1 MSGSRSSTPAW
12 SYRSEVRPRDRE
24 AVRAILSSS
33 GFFYPEEIAVAEEL
47 VEERLQRGLASGYHF
62 EFAEAGGPPAGYTCY
77 GPIACTRESYD
88 LYWIG
93 VHQEHRRAGLGRR
106 LLARAEERI
115 GALGGRRIYVETSS
129 RAQYEPTRAFY
140 LACGYR
146 IEARLEGFY
155 APGDGKVI
163 FLKVL

>member
-1 MSGSRSSTPAW
+1 MSQTPALR
-12 SYRSEVRPRDRE
+12 YRNEVRPEDRQ
-24 AVRAILSSS
+24 AIRAILEST

-47 VEERLQRGLASGYHF
+47 VEERLQRGPASGYHF
-62 EFAEAGGPPAGYTCY
+62 EFAEAGGQVAGYTCY
-77 GPIACTRESYD
+77 GPIACTKASYD

-93 VHQEHRRAGLGRR
+93 VHQGHRRAGLGRR
-106 LLARAEERI
+106 LLARVEEQIRR
-115 GALGGRRIYVETSS
+115 LGGQRVYVETSS
-129 RAQYEPTRAFY
+129 RAQYDPTRAFY

-146 IEARLEGFY
+146 LEARLEDFY